1 MKWGSTF
8 GARDLVTPLLM
19 LFLCLLMVAT
29 AFLSGL
35 FGMAGGMVLIGVLL
49 VVLPV
54 PAAMVL
60 HAVTQ
65 MASNGW
71 RAWLWRRNVRWRTV
85 AAYAAGGLL
94 ALVVWSFWRY
104 VPDKPVAFIFLGLTP
119 FMVRLAPARLAPDPE
134 SAVQGAG
141 YGAACMTLMLLTG
154 VSGPLLDSFFLGGRL
169 DRRQIV
175 ATKATCQVLGHGLKL
190 AYFGG
195 VIQDSGSIDP
205 VMAVLAI
212 LASMLGTT
220 LARQFLEAMTDQ
232 QFRRWAGH
240 IITTIASYFLLHGS
254 WLLLTAPT

>member
-1 MKWGSTF
+1 M
-8 GARDLVTPLLM
+8 TPLMM
-19 LFLCLLMVAT
+19 LFLGLVMVAT

-49 VVLPV
+49 AFLPV
-54 PAAMVL
+54 PTAMVL

-71 RAWLWRRNVRWRTV
+71 RAWLWRRHVRWRSV
-85 AAYAAGGLL
+85 AAYAGGALL
-94 ALVVWSFWRY
+94 ALVAWSIWSY
-104 VPDKPVAFIFLGLTP
+104 VPSKPVAFIFLGLTP
-119 FMVRLAPARLAPDPE
+119 FLLRLAPASLAPDPE
-134 SAVQGAG
+134 SAVQGVG

-175 ATKATCQVLGHGLKL
+175 ATKATCQILGHGMKL

-195 VIQDSGSIDP
+195 MIADAGQLDP
-205 VMAVLAI
+205 KLAVMAI

-220 LARQFLEAMTDQ
+220 LARRFLEAMTDTQ
-232 QFRRWAGH
+232 YRRWAGH
-240 IITTIASYFLLHGS
+240 IITVIAGYFLIQGS
-254 WLLLTAPT
+254 WLLVVPA